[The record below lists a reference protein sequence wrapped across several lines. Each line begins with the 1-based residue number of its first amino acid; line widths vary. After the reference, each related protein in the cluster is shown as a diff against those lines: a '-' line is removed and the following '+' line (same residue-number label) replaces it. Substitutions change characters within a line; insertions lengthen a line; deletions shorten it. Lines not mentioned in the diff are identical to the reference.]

1 MIVQCFARILI
12 IGAFAASMAP
22 LSIVALAASPP
33 AAHDDEAGEAVAASV
48 QTDQELAASV
58 PAAIRNRGT
67 LIVGAL
73 MQQQPEDFYAEDGR
87 TPIGFEVDLA
97 SALARALGLKVE
109 YQTMAFDALIP
120 ALRSGRVDMTMSAM
134 NDTKPREKTISFV
147 DYFNAG
153 ITMLARKGNP
163 DHITGPESLCGQA
176 VSVQAGTTQQAFAES
191 QSAACKAA
199 GKEPVAIVI
208 SSSTEQQ
215 EESLRTGRFAVIL
228 YDTPN
233 TIYIAQVAGNGRLF
247 QAIDYPPIN
256 GGPYGI
262 GVAKE
267 NSALLSVIQK
277 AMQKLMETGVYG
289 KILAAWGMTA
299 GAIPKATVNAG

>member
-1 MIVQCFARILI
+1 MAIQNRALLLCV
-12 IGAFAASMAP
+12 GAIAAAVAGPGSMA
-22 LSIVALAASPP
+22 LARSSP
-33 AAHDDEAGEAVAASV
+33 AARNEAAGEAVAASV
-48 QTDQELAASV
+48 GADPELAAAV
-58 PAAIRNRGT
+58 PAAIRSRGT
-67 LIVGAL
+67 LVVGAQ
-73 MQQQPEDFYAEDGR
+73 MQQPPEDFYAANGR

-97 SALARALGLKVE
+97 RALARVLGLKVE
-109 YQTMAFDALIP
+109 YRTMAFDALIP
-120 ALRSGRVDMTMSAM
+120 ALGSGRVDITMSAM

-153 ITMLARKGNP
+153 ITMLAQKGNP
-163 DHITGPESLCGQA
+163 DHITGPSSLCGEA

-199 GKEPVAIVI
+199 GKMPVGVVI
-208 SSSTEQQ
+208 SSSTAEQ

-228 YDTPN
+228 DDTP
-233 TIYIAQVAGNGRLF
+233 TAIYTAEVAGGGRLF
-247 QAIDYPPIN
+247 EAIDYPPIN

-267 NSALLSVIQK
+267 DPALLSVMQK
-277 AMQKLMETGVYG
+277 AMQKLMDDGTYR

>member
-1 MIVQCFARILI
+1 MTAQYFARILI
-12 IGAFAASMAP
+12 IGALAASVTP
-22 LSIVALAASPP
+22 LSVVALAASPP
-33 AAHDDEAGEAVAASV
+33 AAHDNEAGEAVASAV
-48 QTDQELAASV
+48 QADSELAASV
-58 PAAIRNRGT
+58 PAAIRHRGT
-67 LIVGAL
+67 LIIGAQ

-97 SALARALGLKVE
+97 HALAQVLGLRVE

-120 ALRSGRVDMTMSAM
+120 ALRSGRVDVTMSAM
-134 NDTKPREKTISFV
+134 NDTRPREKTISFV

-153 ITMLARKGNP
+153 ITMLAQKGNP

-191 QSAACKAA
+191 QNAVCKAA
-199 GKEPVAIVI
+199 GKAPVAIVI

-228 YDTPN
+228 DDTP
-233 TIYIAQVAGNGRLF
+233 TAIYTAQVAGNGRFF

-267 NSALLSVIQK
+267 NPALLSVIQK
-277 AMQKLMETGVYG
+277 AMQKLMDTGVYG